1 MRTRDQ
7 LTSINRTLE
16 ELALL
21 DGLTGLANRRQFDIA
36 LKNELMR
43 ASRNYRSVALLMLDI
58 DYFKQYND
66 IYGHVAGD
74 QCLQQIGQMLK
85 GMASRSNDIMARYGG
100 EEMAIILPDTD
111 AQGALIFAE
120 RVIEAVRELKIPHD
134 GNPHGVI
141 TISIGIYAKVPH
153 MYNDTPMSF
162 INQADSALYQAKAQ
176 GKNRIYSA

>member
-1 MRTRDQ
+1 
-7 LTSINRTLE
+7 
-16 ELALL
+16 
-21 DGLTGLANRRQFDIA
+21 
-36 LKNELMR
+36 MR

-120 RVIEAVRELKIPHD
+120 RVIEAVRALKIPHD

-162 INQADSALYQAKAQ
+162 INQADSALYQAKSQ
-176 GKNRIYSA
+176 GKYRIYSA